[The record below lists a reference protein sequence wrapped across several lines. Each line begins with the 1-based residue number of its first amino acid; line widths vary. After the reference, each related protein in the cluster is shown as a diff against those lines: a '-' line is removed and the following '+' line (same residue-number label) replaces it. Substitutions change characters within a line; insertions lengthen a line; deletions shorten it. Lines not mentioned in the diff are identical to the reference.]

1 MKLLKYILLLLAI
14 CSIATNPAM
23 AQKKKPKKK
32 NTKEQAVQSS
42 LEQAF
47 LHPNAAAKPWVFWY
61 WMHGA
66 VSKKGITADLEAMK
80 SVGIAGAYLMP
91 IKDTS
96 AKIAFEPTS
105 RQLSKAWWEKV
116 RFAMSEAKRLNLQ
129 IGMHLSD
136 GFALAGGPWI
146 KPEASMQK
154 MVWTKTM
161 VKGGSSFHG
170 PLQVPEQKENYYQ
183 DIAVFA
189 YPLQQEPITQSSQVP
204 LQISSSKLG
213 LNVDFLKNPASKETF
228 KSDSTAWIQYQ
239 FQEPFTCRSLV
250 VKTAGNNYQAQRLL
264 VQSSDDGLH
273 FKDIKQLLSPRHG
286 WQDNDEE
293 ITHSIPTT
301 KAKYFRFVFDK
312 TGTEAG
318 SEDLDAAKWKPT
330 LKLNA
335 IELSSEALLNQ
346 YESKNGSVWRV
357 SERATEEEIPQSLC
371 IQPKD
376 LIDLSPYFK
385 NGELN
390 WNIPA
395 GNWVILRMGHTSTGH
410 KNETGGAGKGLEA
423 DKFNE
428 AAIKLQYN
436 SWFGKAF
443 EMAGPAAKDVL
454 KVFHVDSWECGSQ
467 NWSANFE
474 KEFLQRR
481 GYALR
486 PFLPVVAGVP
496 IASAKE
502 SEQVL
507 LDIRK
512 TIAELVNDVFYKTLK
527 TLAHKQN
534 TLFSA
539 ESIAPTM
546 MSDGLLHYSQSDLPM
561 GEFWLRSPTHDKPND
576 MLDAISGGHIYGKK
590 IIQSES
596 FTELRM
602 AWDEHP
608 GMLKAI
614 GDRNLAL
621 GVNKLVFHVMTHN
634 PWIDKKPGMTLD
646 GVGLYFQRDQTWF
659 KQAKAWLDYLSKTQ
673 ALLQQGK
680 PVVDIAVFT
689 GEELPSRSLLPNRL
703 VNDLPGLF
711 GSARL
716 QSEKERLANIG
727 QPQRTMPEG
736 VTHSAKMADPENWI
750 NPLNGYAYDCFNPDA
765 LLRLA
770 KVENGKV
777 IFANGSS
784 YSVLVF
790 PSKHPM
796 MPYHEM
802 SMAVAKKIKSL
813 MQAGATILIDP
824 ASIGSDSARELLLKA
839 LPGKGKMVG
848 IPFIQN
854 DLSNLGVAP
863 DLNSN
868 AVPGSIAYNHRF
880 TEDAEIYFVSNQSN
894 QAKDIEFSLR
904 ANKGKPEIWDALSGK
919 INPVFQWS
927 REGGRTQV
935 NLHFEAN
942 GSIFIILPKKATN
955 QKTAEETWV
964 AQKEHEFNKNWIVQF
979 DPVVGGPATKQRMDT
994 LKSWT
999 ISTDPAIK
1007 YYSGT
1012 AIYTNAFF
1020 VADNQVDQTVMLDLG
1035 EIHDIATVQLNG
1047 KDCGTVWTA
1056 PYQVDLS
1063 NAIKKGKN
1071 VLTIQVTNTWFNRLL
1086 GDYKKATISPIT
1098 NTTAPLR
1105 MEGKSLLKAGLIGPV
1120 KLLWS
1125 VE

>member
-1 MKLLKYILLLLAI
+1 LLLLLACFFTTSPVI
-14 CSIATNPAM
+14 
-23 AQKKKPKKK
+23 AQKKKHKK
-32 NTKEQAVQSS
+32 TAAKEKAVTNS

-47 LHPNAAAKPWVFWY
+47 LHPSNSAKPWVFWY

-66 VSKKGITADLEAMK
+66 VSTKGITADLEAMK
-80 SVGIAGAYLMP
+80 AVGIAGAYLMP

-96 AKIAFEPTS
+96 AKIPYEPTS

-161 VKGGSSFHG
+161 VKGGSSFQG

-189 YPLQQEPITQSSQVP
+189 YPLQQEPITHSSQVS

-228 KSDSTAWIQYQ
+228 RSDSTAWIQYQ

-264 VQSSDDGLH
+264 VQTSDDGLH
-273 FKDIKQLLSPRHG
+273 FKDVKQLLSPRHG

-293 ITHSIPTT
+293 ITHSIPAT

-335 IELSSEALLNQ
+335 IELSSEALVNQ

-357 SERATEEEIPQSLC
+357 SERTTEEELPQSLC
-371 IQPKD
+371 IQPKE
-376 LIDLSPYFK
+376 LIDISSYFK

-474 KEFLQRR
+474 KEFQQRR

-512 TIAELVNDVFYKTLK
+512 TISELVNDVFYKTLK

-621 GVNKLVFHVMTHN
+621 GVNKLVFHVMAHN
-634 PWIDKKPGMTLD
+634 PWMDKKPGMTLD

-659 KQAKAWLDYLSKTQ
+659 KQAKAWLDYLSRTQ

-727 QPQRTMPEG
+727 QPQRTLPEG

-824 ASIGSDSARELLLKA
+824 ASIGSDSARELLMKA

-854 DLSNLGVAP
+854 DFSNLGIAP
-863 DLNSN
+863 DLTSN
-868 AVPGSIAYNHRF
+868 AEPGSIAYNHRSS
-880 TEDAEIYFVSNQSN
+880 EDGEIYFISNQSN
-894 QAKDIEFSLR
+894 QAKDVEFSLR
-904 ANKGKPEIWDALSGK
+904 VSKGIPEIW
-919 INPVFQWS
+919 NPVTGKLILIGPLK
-927 REGGRTQV
+927 RKNGRTLV
-935 NLHFEAN
+935 DLHLEPSESF
-942 GSIFIILPKKATN
+942 FIVFPKTPH
-955 QKTAEETWV
+955 
-964 AQKEHEFNKNWIVQF
+964 KESAFDEIWELMNYHEFKHNWRIQF
-979 DPVVGGPATKQRMDT
+979 DTAYGGPTNKQSINT
-994 LKSWT
+994 LASWT
-999 ISTDPAIK
+999 VSSNPSIK

-1012 AIYTNAFF
+1012 AIYSNTFF
-1020 VADNQVDQTVMLDLG
+1020 VADLQKGQDLILDLG
-1035 EIHDIATVQLNG
+1035 EIYDIASVQLNG
-1047 KDCGTVWTA
+1047 IDCGTVWTT
-1056 PYQVDLS
+1056 DHLLNLS
-1063 NAIKKGKN
+1063 KAIKKGKN
-1071 VLTIQVTNTWFNRLL
+1071 ELEIKVTNTWYNRLL
-1086 GDYKKATISPIT
+1086 GESQKATNGKISF
-1098 NTTAPLR
+1098 TTAPLR
-1105 MEGKSLLKAGLIGPV
+1105 MDGKSLLKAGLIGPV
-1120 KLLWS
+1120 KLYWKL
-1125 VE
+1125 E